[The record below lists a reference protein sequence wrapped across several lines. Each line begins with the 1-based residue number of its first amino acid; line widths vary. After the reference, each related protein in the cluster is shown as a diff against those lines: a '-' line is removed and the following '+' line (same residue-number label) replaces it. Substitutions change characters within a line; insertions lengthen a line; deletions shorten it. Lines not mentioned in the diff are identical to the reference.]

1 MAIAKEDCNKRDP
14 FQMGSGYQP
23 TDQEVSMSSDKK
35 RVLIGIDG
43 SVQSLNAASYIS
55 DIMPPEK
62 TQVVLFYVDADIMD
76 LYFDINDK
84 PNVGDLE
91 KASYKEWMDMRKK
104 NMAARM
110 EKTKEIFTGKGFP
123 GDHVEYIS
131 REISIGVTRDLIEES
146 RKGYDLLVVGKT
158 GTRCVT
164 GIPMGSVTGKLVSRV
179 FHIPMVVVEGRPD
192 TNKILVGYDDSK
204 GAVNAIKG
212 LISFV
217 DGTKDIMLCH
227 VIRSLGVMGGGEF
240 DLFVTPIDTS
250 GYAEFEAQ
258 RIENQKIKMVGAM
271 ADEKEWMIK
280 AGVPR
285 ERVNTMILE
294 GYMSRAQALFEK
306 ARKEGYGSLVLG
318 RRGHSAVMEFFIG
331 RVGRKV
337 IQMCDS
343 MAVWIMN

>member
-1 MAIAKEDCNKRDP
+1 
-14 FQMGSGYQP
+14 
-23 TDQEVSMSSDKK
+23 MSSDKK

-55 DIMPPEK
+55 DIMPPDR

-76 LYFDINDK
+76 LYFDINDR
-84 PNVGDLE
+84 PSADDIE
-91 KASYKEWMDMRKK
+91 KASYREWMDMRKK
-104 NMAARM
+104 NMTARM
-110 EKTKEIFTGKGFP
+110 EKTKELFTSKGFP
-123 GDHVEYIS
+123 ADQITYIS

-146 RKGYDLLVVGKT
+146 KKGYDLLVVGKT

-192 TNKILVGYDDSK
+192 TSKLLVGFDDSR
-204 GAVNAIKG
+204 GSLSAVKG
-212 LISFV
+212 LISFI
-217 DGTKDIMLCH
+217 DGTKDITLCH
-227 VIRSLGVMGGGEF
+227 VIRSLGLSGGGEF
-240 DLFVTPIDTS
+240 DLFATPVDPS
-250 GYAEFEAQ
+250 GFAEFEAQ

-271 ADEKEWMIK
+271 ADEKEWIIK
-280 AGVPR
+280 QGVPR
-285 ERVNTMILE
+285 ERVNTTILE
-294 GYMSRAQALFEK
+294 GYISRAQALFEK